1 MTITIDG
8 TSLMAYL
15 LAAIRIMGWV
25 SLAPPFNNQAI
36 PAMAKVVLSLGLAFA
51 IAPTLSSQRLPTTT
65 PQLIVVVITQ
75 VVIGAGMGFVTQLL
89 FDTIMAAGALIDL
102 LGGFQVAAAYDPLSM
117 NMNSVFGRFHQML
130 AGVLLLASGGHLIV
144 IGGLLQTFHFLPL
157 MAAPDLSDW
166 GSTMTTAFG
175 MFFSIAV
182 QIALPLAAVL
192 FISDLALAL
201 LTKVAPAMNAMNV
214 MYPVKIG
221 LTLMLVGLSF
231 TALPHATD
239 RLVDLANQAMST
251 MAGGG

>member
-8 TSLMAYL
+8 ASLLAYL
-15 LAAIRIMGWV
+15 LATVRILGWV
-25 SLAPPFNNQAI
+25 ALAPPFNNQGI
-36 PAMAKVVLSLGLAFA
+36 PTMAKVVLSLGLSFA
-51 IAPTLSSQRLPTTT
+51 ISPTLATQKLPQTT
-65 PQLIVVVITQ
+65 PQLIVVVLTQ
-75 VVIGAGMGFVTQLL
+75 VVVGAGMGFVTQLL
-89 FDTIMAAGALIDL
+89 FDTIMSAGALIDI

-130 AGVLLLASGGHLIV
+130 AAMILFATGGHLIV
-144 IGGLLQTFHFLPL
+144 IGGLLSTFRTLPL
-157 MAAPDLSDW
+157 MGVPDLSNW
-166 GSTMTTAFG
+166 GNVMTTAFS
-175 MFFSIAV
+175 MFFSIAL

-231 TALPHATD
+231 TALPHASD
-239 RLVDLANQAMST
+239 RLVDLVNQAMSA